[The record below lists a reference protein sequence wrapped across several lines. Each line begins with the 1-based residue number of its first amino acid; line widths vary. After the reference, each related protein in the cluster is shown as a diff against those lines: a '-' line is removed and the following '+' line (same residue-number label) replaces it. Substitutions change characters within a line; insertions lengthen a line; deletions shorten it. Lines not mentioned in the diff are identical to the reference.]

1 MPHPAVHALQYMR
14 LHMHMLALSR
24 RTDVSSARQVH
35 TEPSPSMLASH
46 TTSQTAQRHQKP
58 KNHVPVAAAN
68 RSTHA
73 DVLAQLRQ
81 HDEPL
86 SVGGMFM
93 LYLPTMLCTT
103 TGAVALHRAALTAV
117 SDVDIISSNAS
128 WQSILLCAHV
138 PLHWIF

>member
-1 MPHPAVHALQYMR
+1 
-14 LHMHMLALSR
+14 MLALSR

-58 KNHVPVAAAN
+58 KSHVPVAAAN

-93 LYLPTMLCTT
+93 LYLPTMLCTIT
-103 TGAVALHRAALTAV
+103 EAVASHRAFFTAV
-117 SDVDIISSNAS
+117 PDHDLISSHAS
-128 WQSILLCAHV
+128 WQSIMSCAHV
-138 PLHWIF
+138 PVHWIF